1 MRATQ
6 LLITL
11 LVSSLSLPSV
21 AAGFGDLLKQ
31 GEQLL
36 RQKPALSSSANSGD
50 LDTATL
56 SKGLKEALAIGGER
70 AISRLSDNGGY
81 LNSSDVKIPLPGFLN
96 TAGDTLRRFGL
107 SSQVDAFERS
117 MNSAAEQ
124 AVGEATPLF
133 VDTISNLT
141 LEDAKAIYNGGDT
154 AATDFFQ
161 SKMSGRL
168 TEKLRPLINQAMSQ
182 TGVTRYYDALM
193 DKASSTIP
201 MLSSNKTDLSS
212 HVTEA
217 TLKGLFLRLA
227 QEEKQIRQNPVARST
242 DLLKTVFGR

>member
-1 MRATQ
+1 MRQVQ

-11 LVSSLSLPSV
+11 LTLTLSLPAS
-21 AAGFGDLLKQ
+21 AFNLGDLVKQ
-31 GEQLL
+31 GEKLL
-36 RQKPALSSSANSGD
+36 EQKPATNAPSQTST
-50 LDTATL
+50 LDSTTL
-56 SKGLKEALAIGGER
+56 SKGLKEALTIGGER
-70 AISRLSDNGGY
+70 AISRLSANGGF
-81 LNSSDVKIPLPGFLN
+81 LNSADVKIPLPGFLN

-107 SSQVDAFERS
+107 SSQVDAFEKS

-133 VDTISNLT
+133 VDTISSLT
-141 LEDAKAIYNGGDT
+141 LQDAQAIYNGGDT

-168 TEKLRPLINQAMSQ
+168 AEKMRPLITQAMSQ

-201 MLSSNKTDLSS
+201 MLGSNKTDLSS

-242 DLLKTVFGR
+242 DLLKTVFDR